1 MNSLSSGIGP
11 EENLIYETQGIN
23 FQNISQAK
31 SKKLGKD
38 LYLLMAKK
46 KTRPAVFVVFFLELY
61 TLFFKNLSS
70 NLSTQMF
77 LAHTPFWV
85 LKCS

>member
-11 EENLIYETQGIN
+11 EEKRIYEPQGIN

-38 LYLLMAKK
+38 LYLLTAKK
-46 KTRPAVFVVFFLELY
+46 KTRPAVFEVLFLEPTTDLNIVVS
-61 TLFFKNLSS
+61 TVELELEWGSS
-70 NLSTQMF
+70 E
-77 LAHTPFWV
+77 H
-85 LKCS
+85 

>member
-11 EENLIYETQGIN
+11 EENPIYETQGIN
-23 FQNISQAK
+23 LENIPQAK

-46 KTRPAVFVVFFLELY
+46 KTRPAVFVVFFLEL
-61 TLFFKNLSS
+61 S
-70 NLSTQMF
+70 
-77 LAHTPFWV
+77 
-85 LKCS
+85 

>member
-11 EENLIYETQGIN
+11 EENRIYEPQGIN

-46 KTRPAVFVVFFLELY
+46 KTRPAVFVVFFFGIKLKQMGTGSECR
-61 TLFFKNLSS
+61 TL
-70 NLSTQMF
+70 
-77 LAHTPFWV
+77 
-85 LKCS
+85 

>member
-46 KTRPAVFVVFFLELY
+46 KTRPAVFEVFFGTNIEIP
-61 TLFFKNLSS
+61 T
-70 NLSTQMF
+70 
-77 LAHTPFWV
+77 
-85 LKCS
+85 

>member
-23 FQNISQAK
+23 LENISQAK

-38 LYLLMAKK
+38 LYLLTAKK
-46 KTRPAVFVVFFLELY
+46 KTRPAVFEVFFFEWCILLVSAKDVEL
-61 TLFFKNLSS
+61 
-70 NLSTQMF
+70 
-77 LAHTPFWV
+77 
-85 LKCS
+85 

>member
-11 EENLIYETQGIN
+11 EENPIFETQGIN

-46 KTRPAVFVVFFLELY
+46 KTRPAVFVVFFLELVWLY
-61 TLFFKNLSS
+61 FFVWQQN
-70 NLSTQMF
+70 
-77 LAHTPFWV
+77 
-85 LKCS
+85 